1 MFEASTGVATADLR
15 SLLTVLA
22 HIEPARDDAERID
35 QLALLERLKSVLAA
49 GQARIT
55 VDLVDSQALVAEA
68 ARGRARAAADAGD
81 FETWRAERDAV
92 RAATCDDGSETAL
105 DTRRAGRR
113 RRPGGDIGVKAQVA
127 LARRE
132 SPTCGGR
139 HVRTAL
145 TLVRDMPNALSALES
160 GALTEHRADLLV
172 QETAILTAEQRA
184 LVDAELADHWADE
197 LGWCGDRELVRRV
210 RAVCYRIDAES
221 VVARARQAESDRR
234 VSLRPAPDT
243 MSYLTALLPV
253 AEGVAVLAALTK
265 AADSA
270 RAAGDVRSKGQVMAD
285 ALVTRATGQETAS
298 AVPVEVQLVMTDRAL
313 LAGAADPA
321 QVPGYGTVP
330 AAWARQLLGMSPAE
344 AVETTQPERAQVWLR
359 RLYTHPGDGTL
370 VTMDSSR
377 RVFDGTLRSFLLA
390 RDGTCR
396 TPWCDAPIRHLDHVS
411 DHATGGPTSAHNGQ
425 GLCVRCN
432 LVKEM
437 AGWRAQT
444 VTSPGW
450 RRHTVELT
458 TPTGHTY
465 RSTAPPIL
473 PGVYPETNARADNG
487 SPLEVYYLDR
497 LAS

>member
-1 MFEASTGVATADLR
+1 MFETAAEVTTGGLR

-22 HIEPARDDAERID
+22 HIGPAADDAERID

-55 VDLVDSQALVAEA
+55 VDLVNHQALVAEA

-81 FETWRAERDAV
+81 FETWRAERDAA
-92 RAATCDDGSETAL
+92 RAATCDDAPETA

-113 RRPGGDIGVKAQVA
+113 RRPAGDIGVKAQVA

-145 TLVRDMPNALSALES
+145 TVVRDMPNALSALES

-253 AEGVAVLAALTK
+253 AEGVAVFAALTK

-270 RAAGDVRSKGQVMAD
+270 RAAGDVRSKGRVMAD
-285 ALVTRATGQETAS
+285 ALVTRATGQ
-298 AVPVEVQLVMTDRAL
+298 
-313 LAGAADPA
+313 
-321 QVPGYGTVP
+321 
-330 AAWARQLLGMSPAE
+330 
-344 AVETTQPERAQVWLR
+344 
-359 RLYTHPGDGTL
+359 
-370 VTMDSSR
+370 
-377 RVFDGTLRSFLLA
+377 
-390 RDGTCR
+390 
-396 TPWCDAPIRHLDHVS
+396 
-411 DHATGGPTSAHNGQ
+411 
-425 GLCVRCN
+425 
-432 LVKEM
+432 
-437 AGWRAQT
+437 
-444 VTSPGW
+444 
-450 RRHTVELT
+450 
-458 TPTGHTY
+458 
-465 RSTAPPIL
+465 
-473 PGVYPETNARADNG
+473 
-487 SPLEVYYLDR
+487 
-497 LAS
+497 